1 MGRTAKCLEPLCHV
15 LGVTALAGDVWHH
28 LRGRYPSFVARTGSR
43 ANPKPSCSLRLL
55 ASFGRSLQVA
65 VSPCWEWDLPDVI
78 SACLSPRA
86 WTPIPAALE
95 VHLPVSSLEAS
106 AFPPLGRVGAQR
118 LTHAPR
124 LRRGPT
130 FGSAVIPLCS
140 GPRSCSPPRSLLPL
154 DNPAAQGSRDLLRPS
169 RTRFVTSSCIG
180 YASRLNRAT
189 AGRGLSPH

>member
-1 MGRTAKCLEPLCHV
+1 MPPARCYRLV
-15 LGVTALAGDVWHH
+15 GDVEHH
-28 LRGRYPSFVARTGSR
+28 LGGRYPSFIAHTGSR
-43 ANPKPSCSLRLL
+43 ANPKPSCSLWLL

-95 VHLPVSSLEAS
+95 VRVPVSSLEAS

-118 LTHAPR
+118 LTHALR
-124 LRRGPT
+124 LRHGPT

-140 GPRSCSPPRSLLPL
+140 GPRVARHPGRSYRRAKRPPWAAVTYYVRAEHDSLPPR
-154 DNPAAQGSRDLLRPS
+154 
-169 RTRFVTSSCIG
+169 
-180 YASRLNRAT
+180 ASDML
-189 AGRGLSPH
+189 AG